1 MAGLLLLCISELGTR
16 PMITLQKWYVLL
28 PLFSKHR
35 FSLES
40 ESPHNVIGN
49 KVSIR
54 TFSFIII
61 CLFGCD
67 DCLLFTTYG
76 KGNCCL

>member
-16 PMITLQKWYVLL
+16 RMITLQKWYVLL

-35 FSLES
+35 FSLGS

-54 TFSFIII
+54 IFLS
-61 CLFGCD
+61 
-67 DCLLFTTYG
+67 
-76 KGNCCL
+76 